1 MASESTPASGAAAGL
16 SQYMTRLT
24 QDEQADALSK
34 FVAAG
39 YTDAMHDLVTRLSN
53 QELAEIGI
61 QPQAVRSALRKAFAL
76 TGPGK
81 TIVIMDSTGAE
92 EVLQFDSWKV
102 FEIWSRSNIL
112 KQLQQDGTKE
122 VIVMWE
128 QVQDGGLYYTDKT
141 LDNKVGDMEGFQSTR
156 FKSLEDEVAERAL
169 ADMRQQYPDA
179 SRLCMDELKDK
190 SGRTRQ
196 YDGIIVAEDCVKVV
210 EVKSQV
216 DMDAAFQLC
225 TSIEFMRQ
233 AAEDGAADFQFARRA
248 DGSMKEVKGAL
259 GGLHVAAGN
268 LHKKALM
275 RTINE
280 VFARMSARITAAAKR
295 QPASYPASRALDVL
309 LGLSALPRLEMAA
322 MCVGRRERE
331 QLSALWGRVFGCGA
345 QESAVRLGCDHDQVE
360 KVTAVRHKFKL

>member
-1 MASESTPASGAAAGL
+1 
-16 SQYMTRLT
+16 
-24 QDEQADALSK
+24 
-34 FVAAG
+34 
-39 YTDAMHDLVTRLSN
+39 MHDLVTRLGN

-61 QPQAVRSALRKAFAL
+61 QPQAVRSALRRAFAL

-102 FEIWSRSNIL
+102 FETWSRSNIL
-112 KQLQQDGTKE
+112 KQLQQDGTEE

-128 QVQDGGLYYTDKT
+128 QVQEGGMYYTDKT
-141 LDNKVGDMEGFQSTR
+141 LDK
-156 FKSLEDEVAERAL
+156 K
-169 ADMRQQYPDA
+169 
-179 SRLCMDELKDK
+179 
-190 SGRTRQ
+190 
-196 YDGIIVAEDCVKVV
+196 
-210 EVKSQV
+210 VKSQV
-216 DMDAAFQLC
+216 DMDAAFRLH

-248 DGSMKEVKGAL
+248 DGSVKEVKGAL
-259 GGLHVAAGN
+259 GGLRVAAGN

-280 VFARMSARITAAAKR
+280 EQYDLYLLNGQRFSHECKAVTTKAEVQGGGEQSVGNGTVAEVAAQCEGCALT
-295 QPASYPASRALDVL
+295 ASRAVDVL

-345 QESAVRLGCDHDQVE
+345 HDSAVRLGCDLDQVE
-360 KVTAVRHKFKL
+360 KVTAVRHKVEL